1 LTYDFTIV
9 GAGII
14 GLSVGLAL
22 AEKYEGS
29 KILILEKET
38 DVAKHQTGRNS
49 GVIHSGIYYE
59 PGSLKAEMAKK
70 GNEQIASFCEEYNIP
85 YKITGKL
92 IVATED
98 YELDNLKELYIRGKK
113 NDLELEMVNEQEIK
127 QIEPYLNGIQG
138 IKVQSTGI
146 VDYKKV
152 AQTFA
157 EIFKSKGGTI
167 LLNEE
172 VTKINNKSSEVI
184 IDTSNKKK
192 ITTKYLIN
200 CSGLMSDII
209 TEKSGIHTDLQ
220 IIPFRGEYYELKK
233 NKRHLI
239 KNLIYPVPN
248 PDFPFLGVHF
258 TKMIDGRILIG
269 PNAVLSLKREGYK
282 KSSFNF
288 KDSFNTLSYPGF
300 WRLASKNLKMGLK
313 EMYQSINKKEFVKS
327 IQSFI
332 PEITQNDLIPASAG
346 VRAQALEKNGFLV
359 DDFYIIQDKKLLH
372 VCNAPSPAATA
383 SIEIGRKIV
392 DEMINQTFA
401 PN

>member
-1 LTYDFTIV
+1 
-9 GAGII
+9 
-14 GLSVGLAL
+14 
-22 AEKYEGS
+22 
-29 KILILEKET
+29 
-38 DVAKHQTGRNS
+38 
-49 GVIHSGIYYE
+49 
-59 PGSLKAEMAKK
+59 
-70 GNEQIASFCEEYNIP
+70 
-85 YKITGKL
+85 
-92 IVATED
+92 
-98 YELDNLKELYIRGKK
+98 
-113 NDLELEMVNEQEIK
+113 
-127 QIEPYLNGIQG
+127 
-138 IKVQSTGI
+138 
-146 VDYKKV
+146 
-152 AQTFA
+152 
-157 EIFKSKGGTI
+157 
-167 LLNEE
+167 
-172 VTKINNKSSEVI
+172 
-184 IDTSNKKK
+184 
-192 ITTKYLIN
+192 
-200 CSGLMSDII
+200 MSDVI
-209 TEKSGIHTDLQ
+209 TKQSGIHTDLQ
-220 IIPFRGEYYELKK
+220 IVPFRGEYYELKK

-282 KSSFNF
+282 KNSFNN
-288 KDSFNTLSYPGF
+288 KDSINTLSYPGC
-300 WRLASKNLKMGLK
+300 RRVACKNLKMGLK